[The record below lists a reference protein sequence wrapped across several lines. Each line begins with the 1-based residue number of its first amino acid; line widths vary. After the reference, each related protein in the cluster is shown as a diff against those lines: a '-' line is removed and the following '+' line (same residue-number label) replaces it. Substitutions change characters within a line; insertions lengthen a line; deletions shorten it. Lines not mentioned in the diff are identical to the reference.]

1 MKRFLIL
8 MGVCLCVLMGNAQVK
23 NVNGEKVV
31 RKVDVYMVNKS
42 KPYIS
47 VDFNYNKSLHLEEI
61 ICVAPASGKII
72 WKKHGDKLTRIEYNE
87 EGKLRTD
94 LKYQYELTNG
104 LVTKCV
110 IDNIGID
117 GNVLRYYYVYQYSDN
132 RIITTNKRVYFRE
145 EYDNFEELSD
155 RYREVF
161 EWNVN
166 NNVFTTQ
173 ERGWRKG
180 QTFNYP
186 ILYKNRTYY
195 IELNND
201 TNMDLSLLYHNIC
214 KFNKLEDA
222 TEWFGKHSHNLTE
235 RDNGRYFDY
244 IYANEFAENNS
255 EEDLGNIIEI
265 DVYNQYN
272 ELENICKIYYWE

>member
-1 MKRFLIL
+1 
-8 MGVCLCVLMGNAQVK
+8 MGVCFCVLIGNAQVK

-31 RKVDVYMVNKS
+31 RKVDIYMVNKS

-47 VDFNYNKSLHLEEI
+47 VDFNYNKSLQLEEI

-110 IDNIGID
+110 VDNIGIE

-161 EWNVN
+161 EWNAN

-173 ERGWRKG
+173 ERGLRKG

-186 ILYKNRTYY
+186 ILYKNRT
-195 IELNND
+195 
-201 TNMDLSLLYHNIC
+201 
-214 KFNKLEDA
+214 
-222 TEWFGKHSHNLTE
+222 
-235 RDNGRYFDY
+235 
-244 IYANEFAENNS
+244 
-255 EEDLGNIIEI
+255 
-265 DVYNQYN
+265 
-272 ELENICKIYYWE
+272 